1 MTLPLY
7 KLNGEPK
14 FDVAKSHVGLWF
26 DKFCN
31 QWCCDPQKQGLE
43 AWTLKAFQNRNPKL
57 EWIRTVAD
65 KPVGDPHMLAERN
78 ERVANLARLLGGQ
91 SLRFTTTSRFAT
103 GLGREHPIE
112 NGFAWHPSL
121 GVPYLPGSSVKG
133 LVRAWVESGWSEETV
148 DPTAFQQIFGSDYR
162 KGSGQDD
169 AQRGLAPQMGAV
181 IFFDALP
188 AAPVQL
194 QADVM
199 TPHFSD
205 YYEGKQDK
213 AGKQAAPGDWLSPN
227 PIPFLTVAVSQ
238 SFQFAV
244 APRTTAEQCKHD
256 CNFAAQW
263 LESALIWLGAGAKT
277 AVGYGRFERDQKAEE
292 SVQKQQRDADLKT
305 ALKAR
310 LAKLNPIARELEE
323 SALAEKWDQ
332 DKNAFTKE
340 GVIEGWL
347 TRLETTPN
355 ADAIH
360 RLRDLVNHHFPGLLA
375 NPEKTEGKKNKPAFK
390 SRQRQFAS
398 RLNAL
403 LNKAP

>member
-7 KLNGEPK
+7 KLNGDPK

-43 AWTLKAFQNRNPKL
+43 AWTLKTFQNKNPKL
-57 EWIRTVAD
+57 EWIRTIAD

-133 LVRAWVESGWSEETV
+133 LVRAWVEGGWSEETI
-148 DPTAFQQIFGSDYR
+148 DPAAFHQIFGSDYR

-169 AQRGLAPQMGAV
+169 AQRGLSPQMGAV

-194 QADVM
+194 KADVM
-199 TPHFSD
+199 TPHYGD
-205 YYEGKQDK
+205 YYEKG
-213 AGKQAAPGDWLSPN
+213 AVPGDWLSPN
-227 PIPFLTVAVSQ
+227 PIPFLTVAFGQ
-238 SFQFAV
+238 SFQFAL
-244 APRTTAEQCKHD
+244 APHATAEQNKHD
-256 CNFAAQW
+256 CVLAAQW
-263 LESALIWLGAGAKT
+263 LESALIWVGAGAKT

-323 SALAEKWDQ
+323 SALAEKW
-332 DKNAFTKE
+332 TK
-340 GVIEGWL
+340 I
-347 TRLETTPN
+347 RTPSPKR
-355 ADAIH
+355 ASS
-360 RLRDLVNHHFPGLLA
+360 RDGLLGWRPPRMRTSFIA
-375 NPEKTEGKKNKPAFK
+375 CAILSITTSPACSPIPKKPRVRKTSPLSKAASVNSPPA
-390 SRQRQFAS
+390 
-398 RLNAL
+398 
-403 LNKAP
+403 

>member
-1 MTLPLY
+1 L
-7 KLNGEPK
+7 
-14 FDVAKSHVGLWF
+14 
-26 DKFCN
+26 
-31 QWCCDPQKQGLE
+31 
-43 AWTLKAFQNRNPKL
+43 
-57 EWIRTVAD
+57 
-65 KPVGDPHMLAERN
+65 LAERTG
-78 ERVANLARLLGGQ
+78 RVANLARFLGGQ
-91 SLRFTTTSRFAT
+91 SLRFNTTSRFAT

-112 NGFAWHPSL
+112 NGFVWHPSL
-121 GVPYLPGSSVKG
+121 GVPYLPGSAVKG
-133 LVRAWVESGWSEETV
+133 LVRAWVEGGWSGETI
-148 DPTAFQQIFGSDYR
+148 DPATFHQVFGSDYR
-162 KGSGQDD
+162 RGSGQDD

-194 QADVM
+194 KADVM
-199 TPHFSD
+199 TPHYGD
-205 YYEGKQDK
+205 YYEKG
-213 AGKQAAPGDWLSPN
+213 AMPGDWLSPN
-227 PIPFLTVAVSQ
+227 PIPFLTVAFGQ
-238 SFQFAV
+238 SFQFAL
-244 APRTTAEQCKHD
+244 APNATSEQNKRD
-256 CNFAAQW
+256 CALAAQW
-263 LESALIWLGAGAKT
+263 LESALIWMGAGAKT

-292 SVQKQQRDADLKT
+292 SVQKQQQDADLKT
-305 ALKAR
+305 ALNAR
-310 LAKLNPIARELEE
+310 LAKLDPIARELEA

-347 TRLETTPN
+347 IRLETIPN

-390 SRQRQFAS
+390 SRQRQFAP